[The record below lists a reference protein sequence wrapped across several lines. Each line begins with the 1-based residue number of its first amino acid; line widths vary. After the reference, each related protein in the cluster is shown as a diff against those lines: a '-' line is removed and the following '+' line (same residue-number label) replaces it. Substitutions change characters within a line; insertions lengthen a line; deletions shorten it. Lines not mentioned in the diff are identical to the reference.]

1 MDPYIQYMYSY
12 PHKTAYGPLT
22 GISLKDCGAQLAG
35 TGHSLY
41 LHIPFCQTKCG
52 YCDLFSVTGQTSQK
66 IDRYLDA
73 VERQIQQ
80 YAAALAPFK
89 TCFSDLTIGGGTPLL
104 LSEAQL
110 RRVFSMIFAHLP
122 FDEDRTIVIE
132 TAPAQTTA
140 GKLKILKEAGVTRVS
155 MGVQSF
161 FDAEL
166 KTLKRQ
172 HLADCARRAL
182 ELLMTFSFPCVNID
196 LIYGI
201 GGQTVDTFL
210 ASVKEAAAYGV
221 EEIFLYPLYIKHGA
235 KLERQLA
242 GRVRP
247 AGERLTDGPQPEEG
261 RSTGSPQPGEQGSA
275 GGLQP
280 GEWRSA
286 DDLQPRE
293 WRSADDLQPGERRSA
308 STPVVNDLR
317 QRKGK
322 GPGEGL
328 GEGEGLWLDPERA
341 LAEYR
346 EAAAFLQTE
355 GFRQDS
361 MRRFVRVPMSAR
373 LSENDLAL
381 MDRADGGEGRC
392 APRWLKNGMGKGK
405 RAFTECGFGTSLALG
420 CGGRSYLGRLH
431 FCTPYAITR
440 QSCLAQLQKFEE
452 TEDYLQIRHGIWLSE
467 EEEKRRYVIR
477 HLLIRPG
484 LPMERYQAHFGTEA
498 MEDFPLLKG
507 WIQEGYL
514 AFHRMGPDGCGYAGG
529 ECYEGDAGESR
540 EAVSSVGGKE
550 MGETFLALTEEGLAL
565 SDYLGPQLISPAI
578 RRRMEAW
585 EAEKRNGPKSPA
597 LW

>member
-35 TGHSLY
+35 PGHSLY

-52 YCDLFSVTGQTSQK
+52 YCDLFSVTGQSSQK

-140 GKLKILKEAGVTRVS
+140 EKLKILKEAGVTRVS
-155 MGVQSF
+155 MGIQSF

-201 GGQTVDTFL
+201 PGQTADTFL

-235 KLERQLA
+235 KLERELA

-247 AGERLTDGPQPEEG
+247 VGERLTGGPQPEEG
-261 RSTGSPQPGEQGSA
+261 RSAGGPQPGERSSGST
-275 GGLQP
+275 
-280 GEWRSA
+280 S
-286 DDLQPRE
+286 
-293 WRSADDLQPGERRSA
+293 
-308 STPVVNDLR
+308 VINDLR

-341 LAEYR
+341 LTQYR
-346 EAAAFLQTE
+346 EAAAFLRTE

-440 QSCLAQLQKFEE
+440 QGCLAQLQKFEE

-484 LPMERYQAHFGTEA
+484 LPMERYQAHFGTGA
-498 MEDFPLLKG
+498 VEDFPLLKG

-514 AFHRMGPDGCGYAGG
+514 AFHRMGPDGCTYVGG

-540 EAVSSVGGKE
+540 EAVSSAGSKE

-565 SDYLGPQLISPAI
+565 SDYLGPQLISPAV
-578 RRRMEAW
+578 RGRMEAW
-585 EAEKRNGPKSPA
+585 EAENLDEGRDDGDGQRQ
-597 LW
+597 